1 MRAILSIFLL
11 LASFALFGQLSY
23 KKGYI
28 ISINGDTIQGSIKED
43 VEEKLARSIDFKD
56 QAGVIKTLSVG
67 DIREFGFEGEGNF
80 RQVSY
85 IDPLDSL
92 KRKTHFA
99 KLLLEG
105 TYKLFS
111 FRRKDDLNFIVVN
124 KDTSYLLYDDV
135 RSEFGDIFEKGNYQ
149 SLLFFFS
156 RECPKI
162 ASRAANVNFSEESLL
177 SFFVSLEKCSG
188 NTKDAVVHYSK
199 SKAQKNIIVSAG
211 GLAVDKRTEI
221 AVQALGQ
228 YVIPSVNRK
237 SSLLA
242 GLVYLRSTHESTTTY
257 TLVKDHS
264 KYETQVFEIPLMFRY
279 EILQRAVQP
288 YIYGGAGPA
297 FKKDKETTTRT
308 SLITDDTEAT
318 GATESSDFGAT
329 VLVGGGINIR
339 IVKDL
344 FINLD
349 YRYDLYSHLP
359 VAGLACKIRL
369 GNSK

>member
-1 MRAILSIFLL
+1 MRTILCAFLVL
-11 LASFALFGQLSY
+11 ISCFLFGQPSY
-23 KKGYI
+23 KKGYLI
-28 ISINGDTIQGSIKED
+28 NNNGDTIQGYIKDD

-56 QAGVIKTLSVG
+56 EAGVIKILSVG
-67 DIREFGFEGEGNF
+67 DMKEFGFDGESNF
-80 RQVSY
+80 RLVNY
-85 IDPLDSL
+85 VDPLDSL

-135 RSEFGDIFEKGNYQ
+135 KSEFGDIFEKGNYQ
-149 SLLFFFS
+149 SLLFFFA

-162 ASRAANVNFSEESLL
+162 SSKAANVNFSEESLL
-177 SFFVSLEKCSG
+177 AFFVSLEKCTG
-188 NTKDAVVHYSK
+188 HANNTVVHYSTSK
-199 SKAQKNIIVSAG
+199 SQKNIILSAG
-211 GLAVDKRTEI
+211 ALGWDKRTEI
-221 AVQALGQ
+221 AIQVLGQ
-228 YVIPSVNRK
+228 FVVPSVNRK
-237 SSLLA
+237 SSLLT
-242 GLVYLRSTHESTTTY
+242 GIVYLRSTHESTTTY
-257 TLVKDHS
+257 TLAKDHS

-279 EILQRAVQP
+279 DILQKVVQP
-288 YIYGGAGPA
+288 YIYGGAGGA

-308 SLITDDTEAT
+308 SLITADTEAT
-318 GATESSDFGAT
+318 GTTESSDFGAT
-329 VLVGGGINIR
+329 VLVGAGINIR
-339 IVKDL
+339 VVKDL

-369 GNSK
+369 GSNK

>member
-1 MRAILSIFLL
+1 MRTILCSLL
-11 LASFALFGQLSY
+11 LLSSFLLFGQPSY

-28 ISINGDTIQGSIKED
+28 INNNGDTVQGYIKDD
-43 VEEKLARSIDFKD
+43 VEEKLAQSIDFKD
-56 QAGVIKTLSVG
+56 QAGVIKMLSIG
-67 DIREFGFEGEGNF
+67 DMREFGFEGESNF
-80 RQVSY
+80 RLVNY
-85 IDPLDSL
+85 VDPLDSL

-124 KDTSYLLYDDV
+124 KDTSYVLYDDV
-135 RSEFGDIFEKGNYQ
+135 KSEFGDIFEKGNYQ
-149 SLLFFFS
+149 SLLFFFA

-162 ASRAANVNFSEESLL
+162 SSKAANVNYSEESLL
-177 SFFVSLEKCSG
+177 SFFVSLEKCNG
-188 NTKDAVVHYSK
+188 NTHNVVHYST
-199 SKAQKNIIVSAG
+199 SKAQKNIILSAG
-211 GLAVDKRTEI
+211 GLAVDKRTELVI
-221 AVQALGQ
+221 QALGQ
-228 YVIPSVNRK
+228 FVMPSVNRK
-237 SSLLA
+237 SSLLT
-242 GLVYLRSTHESTTTY
+242 GIVYLRSTHESTTTY

-279 EILQRAVQP
+279 EILQKVVQP
-288 YIYGGAGPA
+288 YIYGGAGA
-297 FKKDKETTTRT
+297 AIRKDKETMTRT
-308 SLITDDTEAT
+308 SLITADTEAT
-318 GATESSDFGAT
+318 GTTETSDFGAT

-344 FINLD
+344 FINID

-369 GNSK
+369 GANK